1 MDKLVVALISPLGI
15 ALVLGTVAVLLG
27 WSARGRRRAAG
38 RSAPSRTGPW
48 GVALGAIAVL
58 ILALGSMPVVSHAL
72 RGHIESRFPPIPIR
86 DLPTAQAIV
95 VLGGGIRPPERADP
109 GPSRSADLDP
119 DLGAGADRVW
129 FGARLYHAGKAPLV
143 VLSGGSDPRAS
154 ATTEAEASVPLIRDL
169 GVPAQALL
177 LERESRDT
185 LQNARF
191 TAPLLRERGIRRIL
205 LVTSALHMPRAMA
218 KFQAEGFE
226 VLPAAT
232 DHEAQRRITPSDWL
246 PTAIALDGTA
256 RAIKE
261 LVGIWFPNR

>member
-1 MDKLVVALISPLGI
+1 MDKLAVALISPLGI
-15 ALVLGTVAVLLG
+15 ALVLGTMAVLLG
-27 WSARGRRRAAG
+27 LVGGRRRAG
-38 RSAPSRTGPW
+38 RSARPPSGRW
-48 GVALGAIAVL
+48 SVVLGAIAVL
-58 ILALGSMPVVSHAL
+58 VLALGSMPVVSHAL
-72 RGHIESRFPPIPIR
+72 RGHIESKFPPTPIR

-95 VLGGGIRPPERADP
+95 VLGGGIRPPEP
-109 GPSRSADLDP
+109 GAAAP

-143 VLSGGSDPRAS
+143 VLSGGSDPRSS
-154 ATTEAEASVPLIRDL
+154 ATSEADASVPLIRDL

-177 LERESRDT
+177 LERDSRDT

-232 DHEAQRRITPSDWL
+232 DHEAQRHHTPSDWL